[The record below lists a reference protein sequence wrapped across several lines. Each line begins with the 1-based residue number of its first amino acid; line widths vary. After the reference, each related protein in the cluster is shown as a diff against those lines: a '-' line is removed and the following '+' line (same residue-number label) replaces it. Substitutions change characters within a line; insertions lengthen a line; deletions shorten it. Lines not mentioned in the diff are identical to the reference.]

1 MKVVRIHETGGPEQL
16 VYEDVP
22 TPDMGP
28 EEVRVRVEAA
38 GLNFVDIYK
47 RRGLY
52 PLQVPGALG
61 EEGAGVVDAV
71 GEDVRNFEPGDQV
84 AFVLHS
90 GSYAELVVIPEDRLV
105 HIPQD
110 IDTKIAAAAMLQGL
124 TAHFLS
130 RSTFEL
136 NDGHRALIHAAAG
149 GVGILLVQMA
159 KASGARVFGTVSTQE
174 KAQWILDHGADKAI
188 RYTEEDFED
197 AVERFTDGAGVDVV
211 YDSVGK
217 TTFEK
222 SLNCLAPRGMLVLY
236 GQASG
241 PVEPF
246 DPLLLS
252 RNGSLFLTRPSL
264 SHYIAAREEY
274 QQRVDELFDMI
285 QSGALKVHIDRE
297 FPLEQTAEAHR
308 YMENRKTKGK
318 VLLIP

>member
-1 MKVVRIHETGGPEQL
+1 MKAVRIHKTGGPDQL

-22 TPDMGP
+22 TPEAGP
-28 EEVRVRVEAA
+28 GEVRVRVDAA

-52 PLQVPGALG
+52 PLHVPGTLG
-61 EEGAGVVDAV
+61 EEGAGVVDAL
-71 GEDVRNFEPGDQV
+71 GEDVQDFQPGERV
-84 AFVLHS
+84 AFVMHT
-90 GSYAELVVIPEDRLV
+90 GSYAEFVVIPEDRLV
-105 HIPQD
+105 LIPQD
-110 IDTKIAAAAMLQGL
+110 IDTNIAAAAMLQGL

-130 RSTFEL
+130 RSTFVLKE
-136 NDGHRALIHAAAG
+136 GHTALIHAAAG

-174 KAQWILDHGADKAI
+174 KAQWILDHGADEAI
-188 RYTEEDFED
+188 RYTEVDFEGEI
-197 AVERFTDGAGVDVV
+197 ERLTDGSGINVV
-211 YDSVGK
+211 YDSVGRA
-217 TTFEK
+217 TFEK
-222 SLNCLAPRGMLVLY
+222 SLRCLAPRGMLVLY

-264 SHYIAAREEY
+264 SHYITAQAEY
-274 QQRVDELFDMI
+274 QQRVRELFDMI
-285 QSGALKVHIDRE
+285 GSGALKVHIDQE
-297 FPLEQTAEAHR
+297 FPLEHTAEAHR
-308 YMENRKTKGK
+308 YMEDRRTKGK